1 MTPEQLPDPP
11 APDRE
16 TEMVDM
22 VLDWLQVNVLKL
34 IALRVVP
41 LVMASGVAV
50 GALAWLQD
58 VAGLNLDPLVV
69 TGFVVSVMSGVVGI
83 AFAYVKN
90 HGGAAALGGVLLEL
104 LKLKEIGK
112 ATQPPGFSD
121 VLVGDDDPTVPPGIA
136 GGEVQDIQNFGGR

>member
-16 TEMVDM
+16 TEIVDM

-41 LVMASGVAV
+41 LVMASGVVV
-50 GALAWLQD
+50 GTLAWVQD
-58 VAGLNLDPLVV
+58 VVGLDLDPLVV

-90 HGGAAALGGVLLEL
+90 HGGAAGLGGVLLEL
-104 LKLKEIGK
+104 LKLKEIGQ
-112 ATQPPGFSD
+112 ATQPPGIANVFVS
-121 VLVGDDDPTVPPGIA
+121 GDDPTVPPGVSDEEIRNL
-136 GGEVQDIQNFGGR
+136 GGTQ

>member
-16 TEMVDM
+16 TEIVDM

-58 VAGLNLDPLVV
+58 AAGLNLDPLVV

-104 LKLKEIGK
+104 LKLKEIGQ
-112 ATQPPGFSD
+112 ATQPPGIGEVFIS
-121 VLVGDDDPTVPPGIA
+121 GDDPTVPPGIA
-136 GGEVQDIQNFGGR
+136 DEEIRTIGGDR